1 MKRLILWNT
10 ALLIDFGVSI
20 DCNHVPFKTEVTT
33 CPSSS
38 TPTLRDEASEP
49 LPRPRRGSLGS
60 DTTLTIDPKDPSRRG
75 IRRAVSA
82 PSIPNMGFM
91 EKEYRD
97 LMIQKYGIDP
107 LVLKLKQRDSVS
119 LRRVIS
125 SEPHLEYKD
134 AIAYAYSDERC
145 CTNLFRIFQ

>member
-10 ALLIDFGVSI
+10 LHCSLILGCQSIAIMFLSKLKLLLS
-20 DCNHVPFKTEVTT
+20 
-33 CPSSS
+33 SSS

-91 EKEYRD
+91 EEYRD
-97 LMIQKYGIDP
+97 G
-107 LVLKLKQRDSVS
+107 
-119 LRRVIS
+119 
-125 SEPHLEYKD
+125 
-134 AIAYAYSDERC
+134 
-145 CTNLFRIFQ
+145 